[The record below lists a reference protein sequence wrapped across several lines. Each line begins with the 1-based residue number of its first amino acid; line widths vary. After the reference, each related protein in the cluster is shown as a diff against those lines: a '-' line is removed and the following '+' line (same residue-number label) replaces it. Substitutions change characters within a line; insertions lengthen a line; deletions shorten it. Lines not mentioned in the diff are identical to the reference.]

1 MPAGYHRSVSVDPPG
16 RLEVTR
22 DEALARH
29 TYMRVGG
36 PAEWFAEPA
45 DVEALDA
52 LLAWAHE
59 AGLAIRVLGG
69 GSNVVVA
76 DAGVRGLVVSLR
88 RCASE
93 MRFEERVVVAG
104 GGTMLPALARA
115 AAEHDLGGLEFAIGI
130 PGTVGGALQSNAGI
144 GDGRAI
150 GPLVEAVEVIED
162 GRRRHVEASELEF
175 GYRTSSLRGSGALVI
190 EARLA
195 LEARPRAAVEAEMR
209 RLLEARQ
216 ASQPTA
222 ERNAGSIFRNP
233 PGDFAGRVIEAA
245 GGKGLRA
252 GGAEV
257 SAKHA
262 NFIVLDASGTAADVV
277 RLMGLVQER
286 VESALGLRL
295 IPEVEWW
302 GDGETPAPWRERA

>member
-1 MPAGYHRSVSVDPPG
+1 VSLQPPAALDVA
-16 RLEVTR
+16 R
-22 DEALARH
+22 DEPLARH

-45 DVEALDA
+45 APEDLDA
-52 LLAWAHE
+52 LLAWASE
-59 AGLAIRVLGG
+59 AGLQVHVLGG

-88 RCASE
+88 RCAGDV
-93 MRFEERVVVAG
+93 RFEGTTVIAG
-104 GGTMLPALARA
+104 GGAM
-115 AAEHDLGGLEFAIGI
+115 LGGLEFAIGI

-150 GPLVEAVEVIED
+150 GPLVESVELIED
-162 GRRRHVEASELEF
+162 GRRRRLEAGDLEF
-175 GYRTSSLRGSGALVI
+175 GYRTSSLRGSGAIVL
-190 EARLA
+190 EARLR
-195 LEARPRAAVEAEMR
+195 LESRGRADIEAEMR

-245 GGKGLRA
+245 GCRGLRV

-257 SAKHA
+257 STMHA
-262 NFIVLDASGTAADVV
+262 NFIVLDAGGTAEDVA
-277 RLMGLVQER
+277 RLMQAVQDRVASELGIRLV
-286 VESALGLRL
+286 
-295 IPEVEWW
+295 PEVEWW
-302 GDGETPAPWRERA
+302 GDGEPPMPWRAPA

>member
-1 MPAGYHRSVSVDPPG
+1 MSLEPPADLDVS
-16 RLEVTR
+16 R
-22 DEALARH
+22 DEPLARH

-45 DVEALDA
+45 DLDA
-52 LLAWAHE
+52 LEALLEWAFQ
-59 AGLAIRVLGG
+59 AGLAVRVLGG

-88 RCASE
+88 RCAGGV
-93 MRFEERVVVAG
+93 RFDGTSVLAG
-104 GGTMLPALARA
+104 GGVMLPALARA

-144 GDGRAI
+144 GDRREI
-150 GPLVEAVEVIED
+150 GPLVESIEVLED
-162 GRRRHVEASELEF
+162 GRRRHLDASEIVF
-175 GYRTSSLRGSGALVI
+175 DYRSSSLRGSGAI
-190 EARLA
+190 A
-195 LEARPRAAVEAEMR
+195 LEARLRLEPRPRAEVEAEMR

-233 PGDFAGRVIEAA
+233 PGDYAGRVIEAA
-245 GGKGLRA
+245 GCKGLRI

-257 SAKHA
+257 STLHA
-262 NFIVLDASGTAADVV
+262 NFIVLDATGTAEDVV
-277 RLMGLVQER
+277 RLMEAVQER
-286 VESALGLRL
+286 VRSVLDVRL
-295 IPEVEWW
+295 VPEVEWW
-302 GDGETPAPWRERA
+302 GDGETPPPWRDGASGG